1 MKQSPDFSEV
11 RDDRRS
17 AVYDPRARSP
27 GTVARKADDL
37 EDFVRWNREQAL
49 PVWASQGFD
58 GDGGRFVERLDR
70 SGRPLAV
77 PHRAMVQARQIYV
90 FAHAAELG
98 WFPAGAALA
107 EAAMA
112 SLRRDF
118 CDDGAAVTSVAFS
131 IDPRSHRQ
139 VSATRDSYT
148 HAFVLFAIAHLYRL
162 TGDPKLLAFAGRI
175 AAFVERDM
183 VDPVHGGVI
192 DTLPA
197 GGNAKRQN
205 PQMHLLEAYL
215 ALEGAAPGRGWLE
228 RADTLVTLFH
238 DRLAKVDHGVLLEH
252 FAHDWGE
259 HPDPAMG
266 AVFEPGHHYEWVWL
280 LARHARLSGR
290 DHRAWSAVLHGA
302 AATHGHAPNGLIFD
316 EVRVGGAVARP
327 SHRLWPHT
335 EAIKAAVVRHRG
347 GDGQALGDARRM
359 AAVLRTHFLDAPFA
373 GGWTDQI
380 TPTGE
385 PLVDYVPASSLYHLF
400 LAATEAA
407 RMTDLR

>member
-1 MKQSPDFSEV
+1 M
-11 RDDRRS
+11 
-17 AVYDPRARSP
+17 
-27 GTVARKADDL
+27 ADDV
-37 EDFVRWNREQAL
+37 ECFVDWNREQAL
-49 PVWASQGFD
+49 PVWASQGLD
-58 GDGGRFVERLDR
+58 RVQGRFFERLDR

-98 WFPAGAALA
+98 WLPAGAVLA

-112 SLRRDF
+112 SLRRDY
-118 CDDGAAVTSVAFS
+118 CDDGAEVASVAFS
-131 IDPRSHRQ
+131 IEPRSNRQ

-162 TGDPKLLAFAGRI
+162 TGDPKLLALAGRI
-175 AAFVERDM
+175 AAFVGRDM
-183 VDPVHGGVI
+183 VDPVHGGVV
-192 DTLPA
+192 DALSA

-228 RADTLVTLFH
+228 RADTLVTLFY
-238 DRLAKVDHGVLLEH
+238 DRLAKAEHGVLLEH
-252 FAHDWGE
+252 FAHDWGK

-280 LARHARLSGR
+280 LDRHAQLSGR
-290 DHRAWSAVLHGA
+290 DHRAWSAVLHRA
-302 AATHGHAPNGLIFD
+302 AAKHGHAPNGLIFD
-316 EVRVGGAVARP
+316 EVHAGGEVAKP

-335 EAIKAAVVRHRG
+335 EAIKAAAVRHRG
-347 GDGQALGDARRM
+347 GDGLAIGDAGRM
-359 AAVLRTHFLDAPFA
+359 AAVLKTHFLDAPFA

-380 TPTGE
+380 APTGE

-407 RMTDLR
+407 RMAGPR